1 MDTMALDLEEQE
13 QLSALRAWW
22 EKFGNGVTW
31 VVLVV
36 ALAAAGYTGWRWYQQ
51 REAAAAAAVYDDFQA
66 AVGAHQTA
74 RIRELAGSLIEHHG
88 ATVYAALAALTAA
101 RVNVEEKDPVS
112 ARAQLQWVVDKSG
125 QPELAA
131 VARVRLAGVL
141 LDQKAYDDA
150 LKLLQGGDVP
160 AAATAAFADRRGDV
174 LVAQGKLAE
183 ARAAYAEAL
192 AKAGP
197 QDPLRGLVQLKLDGL
212 PG

>member
-1 MDTMALDLEEQE
+1 MALDLEEQE

-22 EKFGNGVTW
+22 AKFGNLVTW
-31 VVLVV
+31 VTLAV
-36 ALAAAGYTGWRWYQQ
+36 AVAAAGYSGWRWYEQ

-66 AVGAHQTA
+66 ALAA
-74 RIRELAGSLIEHHG
+74 RQVPRARELAGSLIEHHG
-88 ATVYAALAALTAA
+88 STAYAALAALATA
-101 RVNVEEKDPVS
+101 RLNVEANDLAS

-125 QPELAA
+125 QPELAT

-141 LDQKAYDDA
+141 LDQKAYDEA
-150 LKLLQGGDVP
+150 LKVLQGDAP
-160 AAATAAFADRRGDV
+160 PTAAAAFADRRGDI